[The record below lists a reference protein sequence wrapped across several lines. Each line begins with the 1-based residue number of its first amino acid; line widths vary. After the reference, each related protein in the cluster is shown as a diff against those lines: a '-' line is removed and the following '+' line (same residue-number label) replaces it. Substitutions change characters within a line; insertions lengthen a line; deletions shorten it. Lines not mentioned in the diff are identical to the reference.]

1 MELVHWVDRPELR
14 RPLFVIAF
22 EGWNDAG
29 DAATQAVDYFAE
41 EWRARRC
48 ATIDPEEFYDFTVT
62 RPTVRP
68 VPGGGRLLEW
78 PRVEVLAAE
87 VPTGAHDVVL
97 LRGVEPQ
104 LRWRTFCEAVVSIVE
119 AMRAELV
126 VVLGALLADV
136 PHSRPVRITGMSTDQ
151 ALARRAG
158 FVTSTYEGPTGIVGV
173 LVDALRQANL
183 PAASL
188 WAAVPHYVHQV
199 PSPKAALA
207 LVERAAELLAA
218 PVDPVA
224 LREAAVAYERQVSE
238 RVADDEDAAAYV
250 AQLEDAEDLE
260 SSGSGP
266 APGHGADQGQGADPG
281 QGAPPGHGGSLP
293 PDSAD
298 TLAAEVERFLRDH
311 RRQG

>member
-1 MELVHWVDRPELR
+1 MEPVHWVDRPDLR

-29 DAATQAVDYFAE
+29 DAATQAVDYFAQ
-41 EWRARRC
+41 EWRASRC

-68 VPGGGRLLEW
+68 VTGGGRLLEW
-78 PRVEVLAAE
+78 PQVEVLAAE
-87 VPTGAHDVVL
+87 VPSGAHDVLL

-119 AMRAELV
+119 TMGAELV

-136 PHSRPVRITGMSTDQ
+136 PHTRPVRITGTSTDRE
-151 ALARRAG
+151 LAGRAG
-158 FVTSTYEGPTGIVGV
+158 FTTSTYEGPTGIVGV
-173 LVDALRQANL
+173 LVDALRQADL

-207 LVERAAELLAA
+207 LVERAAELLGA
-218 PVDPVA
+218 PVDPGA
-224 LREAAVAYERQVSE
+224 LREAAVAYEQQVSE
-238 RVADDEDAAAYV
+238 RVADDDDAAAYV

-260 SSGSGP
+260 SSDSGP
-266 APGHGADQGQGADPG
+266 DPAQGATPG
-281 QGAPPGHGGSLP
+281 QAGSLP
-293 PDSAD
+293 PGSAD